1 MLTEAAT
8 RPDLIGTF
16 GAVTSTHWLASGVGM
31 AVLEKG
37 GNAFDAAVAIGFML
51 QVVEPHQNGL
61 GGEVPIIVKAAGASA
76 PVVICGQG
84 RAPALFTAER
94 LRALGLDMVPGTG
107 LIPAVVPGAFGAWM
121 ALLRDYGTLPL
132 RDVLSYAISYAEQ
145 GFPLF
150 HRIVSTILPVRER
163 FTEAWPSSGEVW
175 LPGGKP
181 PRVNSR
187 FRTPA
192 LAATYKRLLLEAE
205 AAGGSREAQIEAALG
220 AFYEGFVA
228 EAIDAFYSTAELPD
242 ATGRRLPG
250 LLRGDDMAG
259 WRAPIEST
267 LSLDYHGIRVHKAGP
282 WSQGP
287 ADLQELALLKGF
299 DLDGLDPV
307 GPDFIHTL
315 IECAKLALA
324 DRDIYYGDPDFAEV
338 PLDVLL
344 SDAYA
349 ATRRGQIGER
359 SNPDIAPG
367 DLPGRAERLAS
378 LLDQA
383 GRDQPPAIDCGEPV
397 YQELPREYGDTV
409 HLDVTDRFGNIVSAT
424 PSGGWL
430 QGSPVVPG
438 LGFCVTTRGQ
448 MFWLDE
454 GLPTS
459 LTSGA
464 RPRTTL
470 SPTLVQRDEST
481 WLALGAPGG
490 DQQGQWPLFALL
502 RHLHCGLSLQQAIEA
517 PNFHSVHFP
526 QSFYPRETIT
536 NTLSIEDRVPEATIA
551 ELERRGH
558 RIVREQPWSLGRVC
572 MVQNDGDLVRAAASP
587 RQVQA
592 YAICR

>member
-31 AVLEKG
+31 AVLERG
-37 GNAFDAAVAIGFML
+37 GNAFDAAVAIGFVL

-61 GGEVPIIVKAAGASA
+61 GGEVPIIVKAAGQDE

-84 RAPALFTAER
+84 RAPALATSDR
-94 LRALGLDMVPGTG
+94 LRALGLDMMPGTG
-107 LIPAVVPGAFGAWM
+107 LLPAVVPGAFGAWM
-121 ALLRDYGTLPL
+121 ALLRDYGTLSL
-132 RDVLSYAISYAEQ
+132 ADVLSYAIDYAEH

-150 HRIVSTILPVRER
+150 HRILSTILPVRQR
-163 FTEAWPSSGEVW
+163 FTEDWPSSGEVW
-175 LPGGKP
+175 MPGGQP
-181 PRVNSR
+181 PRANAR
-187 FRTPA
+187 FRMPA
-192 LAATYKRLLLEAE
+192 LAATYRRLLAEAE
-205 AAGGSREAQIEAALG
+205 SADGNREVQIEAALK

-228 EAIDAFYSTAELPD
+228 EAIDAFYSTAVLAD

-250 LLRGDDMAG
+250 LLRGSDMAG
-259 WRAPIEST
+259 WRAPIERT
-267 LSLDYHGIRVHKAGP
+267 LSIDYQGVRVHKAGP

-299 DLDGLDPV
+299 DLDGLDPR
-307 GPDFIHTL
+307 GPDFVHML

-324 DRDIYYGDPDFAEV
+324 DRDIYYGDPDFADV

-344 SDAYA
+344 SDDYSA
-349 ATRRGQIGER
+349 ARRAQICETA
-359 SNPDIAPG
+359 NPEITPG
-367 DLPGRAERLAS
+367 HLSGHAERLAN
-378 LLDQA
+378 LLGQA
-383 GRDQPPAIDCGEPV
+383 GRDHPPAIDCGEPV

-430 QGSPVVPG
+430 QGSPIVPK

-459 LTSGA
+459 LTPGA

-470 SPTLVQRDEST
+470 SPTLVQRDENT

-517 PNFHSVHFP
+517 PNFHTVHYP

-536 NTLSIEDRVPEATIA
+536 NTLSIEDRVPESTIA
-551 ELERRGH
+551 ELRRRGH
-558 RIVREQPWSLGRVC
+558 IVVREKPWSLGRVC
-572 MVQNDGDLVRAAASP
+572 MVENNSDMVRAAASP

>member
-1 MLTEAAT
+1 MDAAA
-8 RPDLIGTF
+8 RPDLLGTF

-37 GNAFDAAVAIGFML
+37 GNAFDAAVAMGFML

-61 GGEVPIIVKAAGASA
+61 GGEVPIIVKAAGQDE

-84 RAPALFTAER
+84 CAPALATSAR
-94 LRALGLDMVPGTG
+94 LRELGLDMVPGTG

-121 ALLRDYGTLPL
+121 ALLRDYGTLSL
-132 RDVLSYAISYAEQ
+132 RDVLSYSIGYAED

-150 HRIVSTILPVRER
+150 PRILSTILPARRR
-163 FTEAWPSSGEVW
+163 FLDDWPSSGEVW
-175 LPGGKP
+175 LPGGRP
-181 PRVNSR
+181 PRANER
-187 FRTPA
+187 FRTPG
-192 LAATYKRLLLEAE
+192 LAGTYKRLLAEAE
-205 AAGGSREAQIEAALG
+205 AAGGNREKQIEAALR

-228 EAIDAFYSTAELPD
+228 EAIDAFYSTAELAD

-250 LLRGDDMAG
+250 LLRGSDMAG
-259 WRAPIEST
+259 WRAKVERT
-267 LSLDYHGIRVHKAGP
+267 LSLEYRGVRVHKAGP

-299 DLDGLDPV
+299 DLEGLDPQ
-307 GPDFIHTL
+307 GPDFIHIL

-324 DRDIYYGDPDFAEV
+324 DRDIYYGDPDFADV
-338 PLDVLL
+338 PLETLL
-344 SDAYA
+344 SEAYNAERRKQVGEDA
-349 ATRRGQIGER
+349 
-359 SNPDIAPG
+359 NPMIAPG
-367 DLPGRAERLAS
+367 HLAGHAERLAS
-378 LLDQA
+378 LLGQA
-383 GRDQPPAIDCGEPV
+383 GRDHPPAIDCGEPV

-409 HLDVTDRFGNIVSAT
+409 HLDATDRFGNTVSAT

-454 GLPTS
+454 GLPSS
-459 LTSGA
+459 LTPGA

-470 SPTLVQRDEST
+470 SPTLVQRDEHS

-517 PNFHSVHFP
+517 PNFHAVHFP

-536 NTLSIEDRVPEATIA
+536 NTLSIEERVPEETIA
-551 ELERRGH
+551 DLSRRGH
-558 RIVREQPWSLGRVC
+558 IVVREKPWSLGRVC
-572 MVQNDGDLVRAAASP
+572 MVQNDDNLIRAAASP
-587 RQVQA
+587 RQIQA
-592 YAICR
+592 YALCR

>member
-61 GGEVPIIVKAAGASA
+61 GGEVPIIVKPAGSDQ

-84 RAPALFTAER
+84 VAPRLATPDR
-94 LRALGLDMVPGTG
+94 LRALGVSMMPGTG
-107 LIPAVVPGAFGAWM
+107 LLPAVVPGAFGAWM
-121 ALLRDYGTLPL
+121 TLLRDYGTLPL
-132 RDVLSYAISYAEQ
+132 ADVLSYAIGYAED

-150 HRIVSTILPVRER
+150 HRILSTILPVRDR
-163 FTEAWPSSGEVW
+163 FTEGWPSSGEVW
-175 LPGGKP
+175 LPDGRA
-181 PRVNSR
+181 PRVNAR
-187 FRTPA
+187 FRMPA
-192 LAATYKRLLLEAE
+192 LAATYRRLLAE
-205 AAGGSREAQIEAALG
+205 SQAAGGSRDAQIEAALR

-228 EAIDAFYSTAELPD
+228 EAIDSFYSTAELAD
-242 ATGRRLPG
+242 ASGRRLPG

-259 WRAPIEST
+259 WRASVEAT
-267 LSLDYHGIRVHKAGP
+267 LSLDYHGTRVHKAGP

-287 ADLQELALLKGF
+287 ADLQELAILKGIT
-299 DLDGLDPV
+299 LDGLDPT

-315 IECAKLALA
+315 IETAKLALT
-324 DRDIYYGDPDFAEV
+324 DRDIYYGDPDFADV
-338 PLDVLL
+338 PLDTLL
-344 SDAYA
+344 SDDYA
-349 ATRRGQIGER
+349 ATRRAQIGTAA
-359 SNPDIAPG
+359 NPQMTPG
-367 DLPGRAERLAS
+367 ALPGHAERLAS
-378 LLDQA
+378 LLGQA
-383 GRDQPPAIDCGEPV
+383 GRDQPAAIDCGEPV

-409 HLDVTDRFGNIVSAT
+409 HLDVADRFGNIVSAT

-454 GLPTS
+454 GLPSS
-459 LTSGA
+459 LVPGA

-470 SPTLVQRDEST
+470 SPTLVQRDERT
-481 WLALGAPGG
+481 WIALGAPGG

-517 PNFHSVHFP
+517 PNFHAVHFP
-526 QSFYPRETIT
+526 QSFYPREVIL
-536 NTLSIEDRVPEATIA
+536 NTLSIEDRVPEATLA

-558 RIVREQPWSLGRVC
+558 VLVREKPWSLGRVC
-572 MVQNDGDLVRAAASP
+572 AVASDGDLVRAAASP